1 MIRFYQLLQLNFIE
15 VFALQRERES
25 KNGLKELQT
34 FSDFRLSN
42 FSLPFGFVGDS
53 S

>member
-1 MIRFYQLLQLNFIE
+1 MLDEEYTE
-15 VFALQRERES
+15 REREN
-25 KNGLKELQT
+25 KKELKELIT

-53 S
+53 F